1 MIPVTGFQWS
11 PNFFDHIHSISKIK
25 LVHVSQYICMITD
38 YIYMYCCITV
48 YFLKHI
54 QRHKGKKYSYRSYIE
69 VTIDLSSTGVSIEV
83 PYK

>member
-1 MIPVTGFQWS
+1 
-11 PNFFDHIHSISKIK
+11 
-25 LVHVSQYICMITD
+25 MITD